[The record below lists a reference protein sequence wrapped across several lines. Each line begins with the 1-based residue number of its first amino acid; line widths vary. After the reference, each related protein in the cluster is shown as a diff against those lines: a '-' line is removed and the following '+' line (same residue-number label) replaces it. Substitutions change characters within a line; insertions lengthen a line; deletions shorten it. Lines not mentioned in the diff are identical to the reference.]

1 MSSDIMTFEDLRKM
15 VDEIY
20 EKSMKQDE
28 PSPKDKV
35 KQPVSIRK
43 KITDKLNK
51 RVERLEE

>member
-20 EKSMKQDE
+20 EKSMKQNE
-28 PSPKDKV
+28 PAPKDKV